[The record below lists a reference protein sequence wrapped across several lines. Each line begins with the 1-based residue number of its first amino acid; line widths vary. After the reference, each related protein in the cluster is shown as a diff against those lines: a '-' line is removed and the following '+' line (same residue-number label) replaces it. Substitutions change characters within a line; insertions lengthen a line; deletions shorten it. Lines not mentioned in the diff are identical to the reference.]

1 MELCHHIIGKLFQ
14 INRVHQ
20 ILITQIDRYG
30 STAFARVVSTN
41 CPGVHV
47 KHNRAVILLHSTA
60 IAKTQGV
67 AIVLVK
73 GAITSNQ
80 LGVNIPNI
88 PCRIQFQNT
97 AQNSIL
103 RLNRIPEVIRSF
115 FQIEFLFLKK
125 LLNRVSG
132 NMLYLRYTVT

>member
-1 MELCHHIIGKLFQ
+1 MKNGKAICPNSVTLKEKPLMDAF
-14 INRVHQ
+14 HQ

-60 IAKTQGV
+60 IEKTQGV

-80 LGVNIPNI
+80 LGVNIPN
-88 PCRIQFQNT
+88 T
-97 AQNSIL
+97 MS
-103 RLNRIPEVIRSF
+103 V
-115 FQIEFLFLKK
+115 
-125 LLNRVSG
+125 
-132 NMLYLRYTVT
+132 